1 MEKRKVF
8 KDLSLLFKPHPL
20 TGDLTT
26 VVDAR
31 AINQSLRNLFLTS
44 PYERPFDNIEYGVG
58 IRDKLFDLMGTAT
71 RIELEEEIK
80 ISIANWEPRVF
91 VLNIVV
97 ETNPQEH
104 SIRIKIYYKI
114 KTFQEVEEFEVF
126 LERA

>member
-1 MEKRKVF
+1 MEKKKVF
-8 KDLSLLFKPHPL
+8 KDLSMLFKPHPL

-58 IRDKLFDLMGTAT
+58 IRDKLFDLMGIAT
-71 RIELEEEIK
+71 QIELEEEIQ
-80 ISIANWEPRVF
+80 IAIANWEPRVF
-91 VLNIVV
+91 VINIDV
-97 ETNPQEH
+97 EANPQQH

>member
-1 MEKRKVF
+1 MEKKKVF
-8 KDLSLLFKPHPL
+8 KDLSMLFKPHPL

-44 PYERPFDNIEYGVG
+44 PYERPFDNIEFGVG
-58 IRDKLFDLMGTAT
+58 IRDKLFDLMGIAT
-71 RIELEEEIK
+71 QIELEEEIQ
-80 ISIANWEPRVF
+80 IAIANWEPRVF
-91 VLNIVV
+91 VINIDV
-97 ETNPQEH
+97 EANPQQH

>member
-1 MEKRKVF
+1 MEKKKVF
-8 KDLSLLFKPHPL
+8 KDLSMMFKPHPL

-44 PYERPFDNIEYGVG
+44 PYERPFDNIEFGVG
-58 IRDKLFDLMGTAT
+58 IRDKLFDLMGIAT
-71 RIELEEEIK
+71 QIELEEEIQ
-80 ISIANWEPRVF
+80 IAIANWEPRVF
-91 VLNIVV
+91 VINIDV
-97 ETNPQEH
+97 EANPQQH